1 MSQSEP
7 RNPFYLLLLL
17 VGFLFVVT
25 LLAVLLV
32 PMLMDKAEQAGGEV
46 PKEGFH
52 QVIKRDGVWWVVYEV
67 VALVVLSLLSMGLD
81 RLRSLKKERAAK
93 TIPPSEQLRSPSS
106 SPAPS

>member
-1 MSQSEP
+1 MAPSEP
-7 RNPFYLLLLL
+7 RNPFYILLLLAGL
-17 VGFLFVVT
+17 LFVVT

-32 PMLMDKAEQAGGEV
+32 PVLMDKAEQAGGDV
-46 PKEGFH
+46 PKEGVH
-52 QVIKRDGVWWVVYEV
+52 QVIKREGVWWVVYEV

-93 TIPPSEQLRSPSS
+93 TIPASEQPPS